1 MKDWIDQHEPDP
13 RLPTDP
19 DFVEVNALAENY
31 GASRDTLVRFAIENP
46 TKARR
51 SNGNPW
57 TESEHAREALFLHE
71 PSVAALFK
79 PAGR

>member
-1 MKDWIDQHEPDP
+1 MKDWITKHEADP

-19 DFVEVNALAENY
+19 DYVEVNALADNY

-46 TKARR
+46 RKARK

-57 TESEHAREALFLHE
+57 TESDAHEALFLHE
-71 PSVAALFK
+71 PSIEALFQ
-79 PAGR
+79 PARS